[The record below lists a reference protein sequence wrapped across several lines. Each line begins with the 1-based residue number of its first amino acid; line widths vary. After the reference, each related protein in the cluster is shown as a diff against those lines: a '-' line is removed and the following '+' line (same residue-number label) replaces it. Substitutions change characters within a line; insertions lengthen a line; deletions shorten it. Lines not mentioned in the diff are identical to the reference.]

1 MEYLKTWLITR
12 LKEQS
17 TWIGLTTLLAGVGV
31 SFSPELTEQIVT
43 TGVALAGLIYT
54 FFPESGKIE
63 GKDDKPEGDKE

>member
-1 MEYLKTWLITR
+1 MEYLKNWLIVR

-31 SFSPELTEQIVT
+31 SFSPELTEQIIT
-43 TGVALAGLIYT
+43 SGVAMAGLIYT

-63 GKDDKPEGDKE
+63 GKEKETEGDTE